1 MYRQSDGANH
11 GTGYTSFKFS
21 KCLTLV
27 YIIYIHVYIYILMRW
42 DAFTKDRPQPR
53 YQPYSILHGLEL
65 HQRFFELVPEL

>member
-1 MYRQSDGANH
+1 MVQIMVPGIHLS
-11 GTGYTSFKFS
+11 KIS

-27 YIIYIHVYIYILMRW
+27 YIIYIHVYILMRW